1 MIQHFIPSNLNEALE
16 ILSKHNCFILA
27 GGTDLMVQKHVST
40 GVLPHFEKDILYV
53 MDLKELDY
61 INLDSDKNI
70 HIGASTRF
78 IEIEESPLVPEIY
91 KKVIREIASPNIRNM
106 ATMTGNI
113 ANASPAGDSIV
124 PLVLNDAEVVLVS
137 INGERTVS
145 VNDFILGVRK
155 IDRKPDEM
163 IKEIVLKPQELNYF
177 YKKVGSRKAE
187 SITKVS
193 FLGAYRVE
201 DGIIK
206 DFRVAFGSVAIKVVR
221 NTKVEKKYIGKSV
234 KELKVNQVVQ
244 DYAKLIAPIT
254 DQRSNKEYRHKVAM
268 NLLKKFLVGLKGET
282 NE

>member
-27 GGTDLMVQKHVST
+27 GGTDLMVQKHIST
-40 GVLPHFEKDILYV
+40 GILPHFEKDILYV
-53 MDLKELDY
+53 MDLNELDY

-124 PLVLNDAEVVLVS
+124 PLVLNDADVVLISV
-137 INGERTVS
+137 NGERTVS

-163 IKEIVLKPQELNYF
+163 IKEVVLKPQELNYF

-193 FLGAYRVE
+193 FLGAYRIE

-206 DFRVAFGSVAIKVVR
+206 DFRVAFGSVAIKIVR
-221 NTKVEKKYIGKSV
+221 NTNVEKKYIGKSV
-234 KELKVNQVVQ
+234 KELQVNQVVQ

-268 NLLKKFLVGLKGET
+268 NLLKKFLIDLKGET

>member
-16 ILSKHNCFILA
+16 ILSKHNCFIFA
-27 GGTDLMVQKHVST
+27 GGTDLMVQKHIST

-53 MDLKELDY
+53 MGLKELDY
-61 INLDSDKNI
+61 INLDNDKNI

-91 KKVIREIASPNIRNM
+91 KKVVREIASPNIRNM

-124 PLVLNDAEVVLVS
+124 PLVLNDADVVLVS
-137 INGERTVS
+137 VNGERTIS

-201 DGIIK
+201 GGIIK

-221 NTKVEKKYIGKSV
+221 NTKVEKKYIGKSI

-268 NLLKKFLVGLKGET
+268 NLLKKFLVDLKGET
-282 NE
+282 DE